1 MHSIIE
7 RIANAI
13 ASMMLFLLACIT
25 LIDVIGRN
33 FFSSP
38 LAPATELTEVALVV
52 ITFLLYPQIAFRNEH
67 ITVDLL
73 DFFLPAWFRRIQ
85 FVVAGLLGALL
96 FGVLAWRLGIQADRL
111 FKYGEITAVL
121 KIPLYT
127 VYYFMAVMSAL
138 SALAFL
144 ALSILPPPAH
154 PDHGASDIRGIE

>member
-73 DFFLPAWFRRIQ
+73 DFFLPAWFRRM
-85 FVVAGLLGALL
+85 VRCSRLKRAGNQ
-96 FGVLAWRLGIQADRL
+96 RSRM
-111 FKYGEITAVL
+111 TAT
-121 KIPLYT
+121 IW
-127 VYYFMAVMSAL
+127 S
-138 SALAFL
+138 
-144 ALSILPPPAH
+144 
-154 PDHGASDIRGIE
+154 GQ